1 MFQLNR
7 NTSSLRSLTLKAMT
21 RERLATGF
29 LLGKYHGNTNVT
41 YDTMH

>member
-1 MFQLNR
+1 MFR
-7 NTSSLRSLTLKAMT
+7 LRSLTLKAMT

-29 LLGKYHGNTNVT
+29 LLGKYHGNIDMT